1 MPRNVFMV
9 IKFKNKEKIHFRLNY
24 PLKMRK
30 WHHACTSWNGKTGEW
45 QLWIKAERVGRGFHN
60 RVSHK
65 IFKFFFFNNN
75 WKQKTILSSKFNWNL
90 K

>member
-1 MPRNVFMV
+1 MFYC
-9 IKFKNKEKIHFRLNY
+9 RLNY

-60 RVSHK
+60 RVSSIYVRCDSLTH
-65 IFKFFFFNNN
+65 ID
-75 WKQKTILSSKFNWNL
+75 TIGIELLQIMGKKLNLELSKDNWNNCIT
-90 K
+90 